1 MSLLSVFY
9 ALSGVP
15 GLAEQLSLIPNLLSL
30 TLTVKS
36 LREGVN
42 YLVIFPFSTEVTS
55 VSHKS

>member
-1 MSLLSVFY
+1 MFY
-9 ALSGVP
+9 ALSGGP